1 MSKISTFVALTVALL
16 KGDEAQAVAI
26 KNQSKATSILENQLN
41 SQKFELGELK
51 EELSEIEE
59 KANLSL
65 INNGKVITSA
75 DKENYIQGILN
86 AEEAVLEVKARIEAN
101 EEITSILEAKLEIVK
116 NSLTEIKE
124 TAASKK

>member
-51 EELSEIEE
+51 EELAEIEE

-65 INNGKVITSA
+65 INNGKVITSS

-101 EEITSILEAKLEIVK
+101 EEITTILEAKLEIVK

>member
-51 EELSEIEE
+51 EELAEIEE

-101 EEITSILEAKLEIVK
+101 EEITTILEAKLEIVK